1 MKEIILQTDT
11 SDRHFHGISGANLAK
26 YYKRKET
33 ITNSAEYAQRHQG
46 ECELDNVQYNIALVM
61 NPQGTFRQLSIH
73 SSNVE

>member
-1 MKEIILQTDT
+1 MEIQRKNS

-26 YYKRKET
+26 CYKRKEI
-33 ITNSAEYAQRHQG
+33 ITNSAEYTQRHQG

-61 NPQGTFRQLSIH
+61 NPQGTFRQFSIH